1 MHLFDEPVKAAVTDT
16 LARRSFKLR
25 GKIFYAFAEICAEW
39 ELATAPR
46 LAINEEE
53 RAIKAILIYIFI
65 HPTPI
70 QVYEYIPR
78 LAVNNSGLLSNFKL
92 SYTRK
97 AIDQV
102 RADNSSLVGNY
113 SYYPNDSG
121 TLSSCA
127 TRVFNLLGIQ
137 WEHSIYDAVDPAK
150 FGVIAQTFSKYI
162 RSSWHPKIQVIVYS
176 YDYDQNLPAHID
188 WGRSDKELLLFVYN
202 DHVSYA
208 MRKDVFY
215 QLCRLGED
223 LQNHRSR
230 LAIKEVRDQLKSMYP
245 PNKGRAGGKVF
256 LDFDEVLP
264 AIAENPV
271 SWCLAEKLI
280 TADNDWEQ
288 VAGLAI
294 LLIPYV
300 SLAGEDIGLFL
311 LQNYR
316 YIFKQGFT
324 DYIKI
329 CKAIQQYTRMNG
341 ALPSYLRTDPQTEC
355 DRAWAN
361 QLYGLDVIGG
371 RSELMHLDFT
381 EETVMRLIDP
391 ALRAVPTYDIGERRL
406 YMSHSLYEKYEDEAT
421 EEAVREVIKDAGDGV
436 TLEAFDSW
444 FDRRMYWGAS
454 GGAPGA
460 TITWRKNNEKL
471 RVNKRGALLSI
482 PKDYIKK
489 VMGKWENA
497 VQWSVKALKFESGK
511 LRSILNTSIESY
523 VIQAFVLDN
532 FDKNTRNDT
541 WYSSAHDMTARIANT
556 YRRIGELERYHGL
569 MWDFADF
576 NINHTFRGMIKLFN
590 VTVKVL
596 QERGE
601 HATPPHIYT
610 NAVEDLGSAL
620 KWIRVARENTYVK
633 DNDTGF
639 ISKLVRS
646 LQSGERATSFVNAMR
661 NHIDYLIVRKTA
673 HNLFSRPFLQK
684 KGDKQGD
691 DVFLPVANAVEA
703 TLACAIYNITGAA
716 GQLSKIT
723 NDYHQPEAARGE
735 YLRYAYDGK
744 SRIVSGYPIRAMMG
758 VIHGEFFDEP
768 IPKPLERAATF
779 MEQFAKL
786 QRRGWIPP
794 PTLLERIIKRNCHLV
809 YTDNGTKNR
818 VVPKLELVTLP
829 AIFGGIGVTETIS
842 GAEMVQSQ
850 VPPQLTNTL
859 QELEG
864 YIAIYIPSGEGKTT
878 LAKKLGKMVAL
889 DHDEL
894 VGPAFLSLR
903 ERASSTGD
911 WKPVNRYLRECAR
924 GIKGRVLLT
933 WGPDTAPAENRLG
946 EYTVM
951 LRKPTALR
959 ANRANRA
966 ALLKSK
972 RNLKLCDNW
981 AQMFACVVD
990 IMLTHG
996 RLETPKE
1003 TQLKVRIFESEY
1015 KPPKFMYPRVA
1026 ATDILRRAK
1035 THLADY
1041 DAVRSFGIAET
1052 SFIDEAAL
1060 ESALTAAYPK
1070 DPLYQAIA
1078 DYAKKLDK
1086 WQRTGRFVER
1096 TVNVPKDNYNELGR
1110 LVIYQFLN
1118 ALGIVPGGSIN
1129 YSSLSLNVEGYPITE
1144 RLTHFYNCID
1154 RITALSGCSLGLV
1167 VRRLIDKQD
1176 TTKYSGNLGKLYSFL
1191 VVLEQRKE
1199 SLANLS
1205 LSYKETDTIKDIRL
1219 FIDSTM
1225 ANQNSDSDI
1234 GNRVFEYIVG
1244 QRSLLPPYNPG
1255 VNAEI
1260 ISAIR
1265 ASVLVVIENHY
1276 KYRITLEPIVFALWV
1291 QRIEFAAL
1299 IFFFENYQQ
1308 AEGSVLLLD

>member
-1 MHLFDEPVKAAVTDT
+1 MRD
-16 LARRSFKLR
+16 
-25 GKIFYAFAEICAEW
+25 
-39 ELATAPR
+39 
-46 LAINEEE
+46 
-53 RAIKAILIYIFI
+53 
-65 HPTPI
+65 
-70 QVYEYIPR
+70 
-78 LAVNNSGLLSNFKL
+78 LLK
-92 SYTRK
+92 
-97 AIDQV
+97 
-102 RADNSSLVGNY
+102 
-113 SYYPNDSG
+113 
-121 TLSSCA
+121 
-127 TRVFNLLGIQ
+127 
-137 WEHSIYDAVDPAK
+137 
-150 FGVIAQTFSKYI
+150 SKY
-162 RSSWHPKIQVIVYS
+162 PLNQ
-176 YDYDQNLPAHID
+176 
-188 WGRSDKELLLFVYN
+188 
-202 DHVSYA
+202 
-208 MRKDVFY
+208 
-215 QLCRLGED
+215 
-223 LQNHRSR
+223 
-230 LAIKEVRDQLKSMYP
+230 
-245 PNKGRAGGKVF
+245 GRAGGKIF

-264 AIAENPV
+264 AIADNPI
-271 SWCLAEKLI
+271 SWCLAEQLSV
-280 TADNDWEQ
+280 AQNDWEQ

-294 LLIPYV
+294 LLLPYV

-311 LQNYR
+311 LQNSGYL
-316 YIFKQGFT
+316 FNQGFV
-324 DYIKI
+324 DYIKS

-341 ALPSYLRTDPQTEC
+341 ALPNYFRTDPQTAC

-391 ALRAVPTYDIGERRL
+391 ALRAVPVYDIGEGRL

-421 EEAVREVIKDAGDGV
+421 EEAIREVIKDASDGV
-436 TLEAFDSW
+436 TLEAFDTW

-460 TITWRKNNEKL
+460 TITWKKNDEKL

-482 PKDYIKK
+482 PKDYIRK
-489 VMGKWENA
+489 VMNKWEKA

-523 VIQAFVLDN
+523 IIQAFILDN

-541 WYSSAHDMTARIANT
+541 WYSSAHDMTARIANA
-556 YRRIGELERYHGL
+556 YRRIGELEHNHGL

-576 NINHTFRGMIKLFN
+576 NINHTFSGMIKLFN

-601 HATPPHIYT
+601 HATPPHIYVS
-610 NAVEDLGSAL
+610 AKEDLESAL
-620 KWIRVARENTYVK
+620 KWVRVARDNTYVK

-639 ISKLVRS
+639 VSKLVRS

-691 DVFLPVANAVEA
+691 DVFLPVKNAVEA

-723 NDYHQPEAARGE
+723 NDYHKPEAARGE
-735 YLRYAYDGK
+735 YLRYAYDGR

-794 PTLLERIIKRNCHLV
+794 KTLLERIIKRNCHLV
-809 YTDNGTKNR
+809 YTHEGIKNR
-818 VVPKLELVTLP
+818 VVPRLELVTLP

-850 VPPQLTNTL
+850 IPPLLTNTL
-859 QELEG
+859 QELSG
-864 YIAIYIPSGEGKTT
+864 YIAVYIPSGEGKTT
-878 LAKKLGKMVAL
+878 LAKKLGRLVAV

-894 VGPAFLSLR
+894 VGPAFLALR
-903 ERASSTGD
+903 ENASLTGD
-911 WKPVNRYLRECAR
+911 WKPVNRYLRDCAR
-924 GIKGRVLLT
+924 GVTGRLLLT
-933 WGPDTAPAENRLG
+933 WGPETAPAEGRLG
-946 EYTVM
+946 EYTIM

-966 ALLKSK
+966 ALLKNK
-972 RNLKLCDNW
+972 RNLRLCDNW
-981 AQMFACVVD
+981 AQMFTSVID
-990 IMLTHG
+990 IVLTHG
-996 RLETPKE
+996 RLEAATE
-1003 TQLKVRIFESEY
+1003 TQMKIRVFESEH
-1015 KPPKFMYPRVA
+1015 KPPKFMYPRIA

-1041 DAVRSFGIAET
+1041 DAVRSFGIPET
-1052 SFIDEAAL
+1052 GFVDDAAL

-1078 DYAKKLDK
+1078 DYARRLDL
-1086 WQRTGRFVER
+1086 WQKAGCFRQRAVGI
-1096 TVNVPKDNYNELGR
+1096 PKDNYDEIGR
-1110 LVIYQFLN
+1110 SAIYQLLH
-1118 ALGIVPGGSIN
+1118 ALGIIPGGSIN
-1129 YSSLSLNVEGYPITE
+1129 YQSLSLNVEGYPITS

-1191 VVLEQRKE
+1191 VILGQRKE

-1205 LSYKETDTIKDIRL
+1205 LSYKETDTINDIRD

-1255 VNAEI
+1255 INAEI

-1291 QRIEFAAL
+1291 QRVEFAAL
-1299 IFFFENYQQ
+1299 VFFFRNYQQ